1 MTPELWAEA
10 EKWREELTR
19 AARHR
24 LGSQE
29 EAEDVVSEVMLR
41 CIQSCKEVGALRAM
55 LHISAARKCTDIHR
69 KNGALHRVIKQAV
82 FDDRYY
88 LPYVVAAVNADI
100 HHDYESGSPCENAFW
115 LGKRRKPGRKLGMV
129 GDWMAEDAIDLR
141 DLTDQ
146 LSEEYAQVIWL
157 DYLGY
162 DKATAAQM
170 VGLTTSA
177 YKSRLYRARQAI
189 RDLYAKGL
197 VEPEPDQDGP
207 EHQEQG

>member
-10 EKWREELTR
+10 EKWRDELVR
-19 AARHR
+19 AAAHR
-24 LGSQE
+24 LGSVD
-29 EAEDVVSEVMLR
+29 EAEDIAGDVILACVPR
-41 CIQSCKEVGALRAM
+41 CRDVQALRAM
-55 LHISAARKCTDIHR
+55 LHVAMGRKCVDFHR
-69 KNGALHRVIKQAV
+69 RRVSLDRNVRKAHYNPDGYFPFVMAGV
-82 FDDRYY
+82 FDAQDGGRHIGAAKSRESVEFRRTGFVIES
-88 LPYVVAAVNADI
+88 LPI
-100 HHDYESGSPCENAFW
+100 
-115 LGKRRKPGRKLGMV
+115 
-129 GDWMAEDAIDLR
+129 DAIDLR
-141 DLTDQ
+141 DFTDQ
-146 LSEEYAQVIWL
+146 LSEDYAQVIWL

-207 EHQEQG
+207 EPPEQG